1 MKIIFREAVKEDIP
15 CLVQMLA
22 DDALGENR
30 EDTSLSVN
38 QNYMAAFHAIE
49 QDLNNELTVAIDSGA
64 VVGMLQLTFIP
75 YLTHI
80 GSWRCLIEGV
90 RIHAEQ
96 RCNGLGMC
104 FIECELMHDK

>member
-104 FIECELMHDK
+104 FIEC